1 MGIYVLDIYM
11 FPWPVE
17 MTLPFAHPKWKGQP
31 CSNID
36 TIDMFAEKRQRDG

>member
-11 FPWPVE
+11 FSWPVE

-36 TIDMFAEKRQRDG
+36 TIDMFAEKRERDG